1 MTHNKTMQRPPYGA
15 PRMRNVSLL
24 QEQDFTASSKE
35 SLEDMDVN
43 EVYDEDFS

>member
-1 MTHNKTMQRPPYGA
+1 MTQNKTMQRPPYGT
-15 PRMRNVSLL
+15 PHMRNVTLF
-24 QEQDFTASSKE
+24 QEQDFAASSNE